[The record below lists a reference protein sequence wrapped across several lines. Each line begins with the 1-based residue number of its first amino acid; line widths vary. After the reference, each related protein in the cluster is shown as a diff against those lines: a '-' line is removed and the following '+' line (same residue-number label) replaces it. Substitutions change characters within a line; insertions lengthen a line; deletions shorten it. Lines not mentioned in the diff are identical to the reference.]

1 MTDMSHKPNG
11 WDSPLNQMT
20 EEERKEYF
28 RLREELD
35 VEMSDEEIDR
45 AYIKSDELLEAH
57 KENEAYALLKKIPL
71 QARLVFKLKK
81 TEGLKE
87 VMNFNLS
94 LAKKEFPGEF

>member
-20 EEERKEYF
+20 EEEWKEYF

-57 KENEAYALLKKIPL
+57 KENEAYALLKKIPMFPR
-71 QARLVFKLKK
+71 QAYKSKK
-81 TEGLKE
+81 CLGIKS

-94 LAKKEFPGEF
+94 QAKKEYPNEF

>member
-11 WDSPLNQMT
+11 WDSPLNKMT
-20 EEERKEYF
+20 EEEWKEYF

-35 VEMSDEEIDR
+35 VEMSYEEIDR

>member
-1 MTDMSHKPNG
+1 MTDMLHKPNG

-20 EEERKEYF
+20 EEEWKEYF
-28 RLREELD
+28 CLREELD

>member
-20 EEERKEYF
+20 EEEWKEYF

-71 QARLVFKLKK
+71 QALLF
-81 TEGLKE
+81 
-87 VMNFNLS
+87 F
-94 LAKKEFPGEF
+94 